1 VMMRN
6 PLTLRREMGSWAF
19 AVFHLLI
26 GGMLISSLTHPLM
39 LIFLLQT
46 MVVMFAGSNSQPLI
60 GETFL
65 LAIDVVNILGS
76 YAIFIVLGN
85 ASMIEHEK
93 KQIGWRW
100 MVVPLYWM
108 MISLAAWRAVF
119 ELRSSPF
126 TWHKT
131 PHTPSSTV
139 AKSRTEPPGSPSL
152 NAS

>member
-1 VMMRN
+1 
-6 PLTLRREMGSWAF
+6 LRREMGTKAF

-26 GGMLISSLTHPLM
+26 GGMLISSLAHPLM
-39 LIFLLQT
+39 LVYLVQT
-46 MVVMFAGSNSQPLI
+46 MVVMFASPNTEPPI
-60 GETFL
+60 AETFL
-65 LAIDVVNILGS
+65 LAIDLVNILGS
-76 YAIFIVLGN
+76 YAIFIVLGY
-85 ASMIEHEK
+85 ASMIEHER

-108 MISLAAWRAVF
+108 MISIAAWRAIF

-131 PHTPSSTV
+131 PHTPYSTPS
-139 AKSRTEPPGSPSL
+139 KSTIETPASPPP